1 MFVRTSTRRNRDGS
15 KVTYLQLAHNE
26 WDPVAK
32 TSRTKVLYS
41 LGRAEEL
48 DVLGR
53 QVGDTRLIGARPPR
67 AV

>member
-1 MFVRTSTRRNRDGS
+1 MFVRSTTRRNRDGA

-41 LGRAEEL
+41 LGRADQL
-48 DVLGR
+48 DRAASNDRDLWMTFP
-53 QVGDTRLIGARPPR
+53 VG
-67 AV
+67 